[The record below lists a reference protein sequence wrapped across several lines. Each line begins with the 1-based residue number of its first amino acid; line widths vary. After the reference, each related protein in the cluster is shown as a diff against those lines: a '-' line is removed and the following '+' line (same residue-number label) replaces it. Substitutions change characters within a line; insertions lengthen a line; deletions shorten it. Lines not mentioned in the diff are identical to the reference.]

1 MLHIEYSTL
10 SDETLIKLL
19 KKDDQKA
26 FKEIYN
32 RYWRQLYKTAYNKLH
47 LHEIAEETVQ
57 NVFIKLWENR
67 FVSSIQHLEN
77 YLQTAIKYQVI
88 NYYKSLFAKE
98 KYLQT
103 LKAQSE
109 ETDTS
114 VNKLLLDEL
123 TATIEKA
130 IHELPEKTQLI
141 FNLSRKENYTVK
153 EISES
158 MHLSEKAVEYHIT
171 KSLKQL
177 RVYLKEII
185 SVAVA
190 LLAISI
196 FK

>member
-1 MLHIEYSTL
+1 MEYRML
-10 SDETLIKLL
+10 SDEVLIKLL
-19 KKDDQKA
+19 KTDDQNA

-57 NVFIKLWENR
+57 NVFIKLWEKR

-88 NYYKSLFAKE
+88 NYYKSLLAKE
-98 KYLQT
+98 KYQQNI
-103 LKAQSE
+103 KDKFPD
-109 ETDTS
+109 TDNTAA
-114 VNKLLLDEL
+114 NKLLLHEL
-123 TATIEKA
+123 TAIINKA
-130 IHELPEKTQLI
+130 LHELPEKTQLI

-177 RVYLKEII
+177 RVHLKEII
-185 SVAVA
+185 SVLIA
-190 LLAISI
+190 LLTISI